1 MKCPLC
7 NRRKGVR
14 SCPVLN
20 VQICSLC
27 CGKSRRRTVICPDD
41 CTYLIVGRQYQV
53 QRIGNFEPIEKV
65 RKLIPDYLNNIEYSI
80 LLVRQNRFGDL
91 KDREVKEALENLL
104 KTIETA
110 EKKILYEYRSPNPKV
125 QIVADSVH
133 KIIEKQEN
141 SEAGL
146 RPASSDE
153 TKTCLKAI
161 IITLRSL
168 VEQNPESTV
177 YLDFI
182 QQYTHEIIK
191 EASNNAVKTRII
203 I

>member
-1 MKCPLC
+1 
-7 NRRKGVR
+7 
-14 SCPVLN
+14 
-20 VQICSLC
+20 
-27 CGKSRRRTVICPDD
+27 
-41 CTYLIVGRQYQV
+41 
-53 QRIGNFEPIEKV
+53 
-65 RKLIPDYLNNIEYSI
+65 
-80 LLVRQNRFGDL
+80 VRQNRFGDL

-133 KIIEKQEN
+133 RIIEKQEN
-141 SEAGL
+141 GEAGL